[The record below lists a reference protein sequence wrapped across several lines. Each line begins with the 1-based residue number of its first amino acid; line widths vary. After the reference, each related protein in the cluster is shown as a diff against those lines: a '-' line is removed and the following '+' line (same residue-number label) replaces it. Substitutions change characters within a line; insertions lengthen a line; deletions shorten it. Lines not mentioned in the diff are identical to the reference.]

1 MSKERN
7 CCAWAPTEKWSLYL
21 VNEALNVS
29 PPYFSVFHR
38 RLGCKEEACPRRIIM
53 WSVHSFSVLS
63 QRKLPWIH
71 YKHSDP
77 HHHCWLCSSK
87 SPVLER
93 ASSAP
98 YPPPAPSF
106 RREDKEWPWE
116 CQPPQRLLQIR
127 PFSLFHNS
135 RERKDKAFYNP
146 LLYFRPF

>member
-1 MSKERN
+1 MSKEKN

-29 PPYFSVFHR
+29 PPFISLSFTGVWVVKR
-38 RLGCKEEACPRRIIM
+38 RPVQGESSCDLCIP
-53 WSVHSFSVLS
+53 S

-71 YKHSDP
+71 SKRSDP
-77 HHHCWLCSSK
+77 RHHCWLCSSK
-87 SPVLER
+87 SPVLEL

-98 YPPPAPSF
+98 DPPPAPSF
-106 RREDKEWPWE
+106 RRGDKEWPWE
-116 CQPPQRLLQIR
+116 RQPPQRLLQIR

-135 RERKDKAFYNP
+135 RERKDKTFYNP